1 MSHCRKRI
9 ILANLHKNL
18 RIFRFFADDLLPE
31 TEKTEITDENL
42 ENKKSPEGMVFV
54 FFDPP
59 ESMTKIM
66 DKIIY
71 IGIAAASMF
80 CGSIALGAQTPDTTG
95 IYGERQ
101 DSLEAAV
108 FTGHQS
114 GNYLPRGK
122 EIRTEVISA
131 AGLCKMACCNL
142 AESFENSASVTVG
155 YSDAVTGARQIRL
168 LGLSGIYTQMLDE
181 NRPVMRG
188 LSAPFGLSYIPG
200 QWLES
205 IQIAKGST
213 SVINGV
219 ESMTGQINME
229 HRKPTDEKPL
239 FVNYV
244 AMSDSKMDFN
254 IASSLQ
260 LNENWS
266 TVLLGHVS
274 GNFATQDHNHDT
286 LLDDPRMLQFN
297 FANRWIY
304 MAPSGVQVRFG
315 VRALRDSRLGG
326 QMLRDEDGKKHFY
339 DHSSYKIDGLSD
351 GEINPWGS
359 DILNRSINGYLKVG
373 VPLNE
378 DNSQNIA
385 LVADYSYQDMD
396 SWFGSTKYLA
406 GQHSGFINLL
416 YQNEMN
422 ENHKFTLGLNGVL
435 DSYNEDFSRLY
446 RSVGVPETFAGVTD
460 LGNVGVFG
468 EYTYHYG
475 EKFSAITGLRADWYW
490 SKNGTVEN
498 SPFSSKVRV
507 SPRLTLK
514 YSPIEEIVVRA
525 NGGRGLRH
533 STPLVDN
540 IGVFSTGKKFA
551 GSFNDHI
558 LEDAWTFGGNVT
570 YYMPFGASSNTYLS
584 FDYFRTQFVQQMVVD
599 YEHFVN
605 QIDFYSLD
613 GRRSFADNFQ
623 VDFNVEPV
631 ERFTITATFRYT
643 NARIELADKGLV
655 ERPLTS
661 RCKGVLNL
669 QYALPMNKW
678 IFDFTASVNGSSRVY
693 DFMKGMK
700 DMDGNELYTNGR
712 TPVYPLLY
720 AQVTKKFRGLD
731 IYVGAENLTNF
742 RQKTVVSGDMGA
754 DGHVD
759 PRSMAFDASCVWGP
773 LMGIKVYA
781 GLRYTLWK

>member
-1 MSHCRKRI
+1 MK
-9 ILANLHKNL
+9 K
-18 RIFRFFADDLLPE
+18 
-31 TEKTEITDENL
+31 EIY
-42 ENKKSPEGMVFV
+42 F
-54 FFDPP
+54 
-59 ESMTKIM
+59 
-66 DKIIY
+66 
-71 IGIAAASMF
+71 IAAFAI
-80 CGSIALGAQTPDTTG
+80 CGTAALRAQTPDTTG

-101 DSLEAAV
+101 DSLQAAV
-108 FTGHQS
+108 FTAHQS

-168 LGLSGIYTQMLDE
+168 LGLSGVYTQMLDE

-239 FVNYV
+239 FLNYS

-254 IASSLQ
+254 VASSLQ

-266 TVLLGHVS
+266 TVILGHVS
-274 GNFATQDHNHDT
+274 GNFATLDHNHDT

-297 FANRWIY
+297 LANRWLY
-304 MAPSGVQVRFG
+304 YAPSGVQVRFG

-326 QMLRDEDGKKHFY
+326 QMLKDSEGRKHFY
-339 DHSSYKIDGLSD
+339 DHNSYKLDGLTDS
-351 GEINPWGS
+351 EINPWGS
-359 DILNRSINGYLKVG
+359 NILNQSINGYLKVG

-396 SWFGSTKYLA
+396 SWFGLTKYLA
-406 GQHSGFINLL
+406 GQHSGFLNLL
-416 YQNEMN
+416 YQNEIN
-422 ENHKFTLGLNGVL
+422 ESHKFTLGLNGVL
-435 DSYNEDFSRLY
+435 DSYNEDFSRQCRGLAA
-446 RSVGVPETFAGVTD
+446 ETFNGVTN
-460 LGNVGVFG
+460 LGNVGIFG
-468 EYTYHYG
+468 EYTFHYG
-475 EKFSAITGLRADWYW
+475 DKFSAIAGVRGDWYFA
-490 SKNGTVEN
+490 KNGTVED
-498 SPFSSKVRV
+498 PKLSSKPHI

-514 YSPIEEIVVRA
+514 YSPIEEIVIRA
-525 NGGRGLRH
+525 NGGRGLRY
-533 STPLVDN
+533 STPLIDN
-540 IGVFSTGKKFA
+540 IGVFSTGKIFNGA
-551 GSFNDHI
+551 YNDHI

-584 FDYFRTQFVQQMVVD
+584 VDYFRTQFVQQMVVD
-599 YEHFVN
+599 YEYLEN

-613 GRRSFADNFQ
+613 GRSFTDNIQ
-623 VDFNVEPV
+623 LDFNVEPV
-631 ERFTITATFRYT
+631 ERFTVTATFRYT
-643 NARIELADKGLV
+643 NAKIELANKGLT

-669 QYALPMNKW
+669 QYALPLNKW
-678 IFDFTASVNGSSRVY
+678 IFDFTASVNGSCRVY
-693 DFMKGMK
+693 DFMKEMK
-700 DMDGNELYTNGR
+700 DSDGNLLYKDGR

-720 AQVTKKFRGLD
+720 AQVTKRFKGLD
-731 IYVGAENLTNF
+731 IYVGAENLTNY
-742 RQKTVVSGDMGA
+742 RQKVVVSGDTLA
-754 DGHVD
+754 DGHID
-759 PRSMAFDASCVWGP
+759 PRSQSFDASCIWGP
-773 LMGIKVYA
+773 LMGVKVYA